1 VNGLGV
7 LQRILNDLSASMDAG
22 GVLLHPI
29 LMGYLGLFALFALV
43 WTCYGLLWNG
53 HAFASGLNLL
63 IRLALVTLAIDR
75 WGWFLEGLEE
85 LALSLGLQGT
95 GNTLQ
100 LSQFLDPGA
109 LVKAGIDSGAV
120 LWKAFQNN
128 LGLTSFVTGLAYLFA
143 WLAFVGAYMVMAY
156 KVFWWQ
162 VEALIASLAGMV
174 LLPTLAFR
182 PLGFVAMG
190 VLSYAANMFARFLLG
205 AMLAGALWNTLNTLT
220 AIARP
225 GLPLTLTG
233 VDFTI
238 QEAFY
243 AAALAAVLAA
253 CFLSVN
259 RLAGALTSGVP
270 GMAGGNSVGT
280 LLRMVTVGA
289 AGLLT
294 GGAGVATGL
303 LGAGRVAAGSVQG
316 LIGAG
321 QAVRLL
327 TSGGGGTTT
336 LGGAARQVYAGTRS
350 GMSGGVQA
358 RLGTYMGQAQQVGD
372 WGGQHTLRQ
381 LMQSRQG
388 GDQAH
393 GGVRR

>member
-205 AMLAGALWNTLNTLT
+205 AMLAGAL
-220 AIARP
+220 
-225 GLPLTLTG
+225 
-233 VDFTI
+233 
-238 QEAFY
+238 
-243 AAALAAVLAA
+243 
-253 CFLSVN
+253 
-259 RLAGALTSGVP
+259 TSGVP